1 MFLMGV
7 KKVSEAYF
15 GYRISYERGSATVL
29 KKLEDS
35 RWGYVNDLAEHTFNL
50 ENNKNS
56 DKEPIR
62 FYITRI

>member
-1 MFLMGV
+1 MRHIGRSKYETLNLWSPTLMFLMGV

-35 RWGYVNDLAEHTFNL
+35 R
-50 ENNKNS
+50 
-56 DKEPIR
+56 
-62 FYITRI
+62 